1 MDELFEALE
10 NTNKSNLPTGFVDWL
25 KQPGNL
31 DVMEKFLTETNKNI
45 KSIQLRKAADA
56 RKQYEEFCPAL
67 VIVTAK
73 VNQGAYGLL
82 VNSNIPNYDP
92 KHYSI
97 DTTTRYGTTPGSLR
111 SILQIH
117 KENKIVKDVR
127 HCALVGNNEAE
138 YYAAL
143 AGYHLKH
150 YSPKLTIEHVES
162 MPEIANRIK
171 LIASDKTVS
180 HVDKILAIM
189 PLVAACW

>member
-1 MDELFEALE
+1 MARTTTIIKTKLMDELFEALE

-117 KENKIVKDVR
+117 KENKKNEKMAYIP
-127 HCALVGNNEAE
+127 NN
-138 YYAAL
+138 
-143 AGYHLKH
+143 
-150 YSPKLTIEHVES
+150 TICT
-162 MPEIANRIK
+162 NYRIS
-171 LIASDKTVS
+171 I
-180 HVDKILAIM
+180 I
-189 PLVAACW
+189 